1 MGADVELVSP
11 FVLEYAYKRST
22 GPVIGRFLTSL
33 RDGRIEGVRT
43 AAGRVLC
50 PPVEYDPDTGE
61 DVQDFVEV
69 GPCATVLTWTWID
82 APLRDHPVQVP
93 FAFALVQLEGAD
105 TSMLH
110 AVCAP
115 REDMATG
122 MRVRAVFRDERVGS
136 ITDIAHFEIDTGVSK
151 DLVPNEAT
159 EPITRFKAPT
169 RLEYVVAAGATTA
182 EFLRGVLR
190 RELIGRRCPSCEKI
204 YLPPRGSCPTC
215 GVRTTELVPMA
226 QKGTVTTFS
235 VIRIPFE
242 GQVLEPPYA
251 AAHVLLDGGDTPLLH
266 IVGDV
271 DVDLVR
277 MGMRVEA
284 VWAEQLEPTLASV
297 RYFRPIDEPDVPYA
311 EIRGHV

>member
-1 MGADVELVSP
+1 MAADVELVSP

-22 GPVIGRFLTSL
+22 GPVMGRFLTSL
-33 RDGRIEGVRT
+33 REGRIEGVRT

-50 PPVEYDPDTGE
+50 PPVEYDPETGE
-61 DVQDFVEV
+61 DVVDFVEV
-69 GPCATVLTWTWID
+69 GPCGTVLSWTWVD
-82 APLRDHPVQVP
+82 EPLAAHPVQTP
-93 FAFALVQLEGAD
+93 FAFALIQLDGAD

-110 AVCAP
+110 ALRGEQGALS
-115 REDMATG
+115 TG
-122 MRVRAVFRDERVGS
+122 LRVRAVFRDERVGS
-136 ITDIAHFEIDTGVSK
+136 ITDIACFEADIGEVQAI
-151 DLVPNEAT
+151 VPTDAT

-182 EFLRGVLR
+182 EFLRGILR

-215 GVRTTELVPMA
+215 GVRTSELVPLA
-226 QKGTVTTFS
+226 HKGTVTTFS
-235 VIRIPFE
+235 IIRIPFE

-266 IVGDV
+266 IVGGV

-284 VWAEQLEPTLASV
+284 VWAERLEPTLASV

-311 EIRGHV
+311 EFREHV